1 MPTFQ
6 ITVSDAAAARFQ
18 AELAEHNAETG
29 EGLTALQFLK
39 RIIVE
44 YIASR
49 EAAEAVA
56 AAAVQF
62 DTDNKPD
69 PADRH
74 AAILA
79 ARLPSSRSTADKE
92 DDMKIDKVTYTWF
105 DGSQHSFWIRLK
117 LAVSFALTPLTLVLI
132 GRSIRVSMPPI
143 DMPPI
148 DWRTEAREGDDSV
161 RAA

>member
-1 MPTFQ
+1 
-6 ITVSDAAAARFQ
+6 
-18 AELAEHNAETG
+18 
-29 EGLTALQFLK
+29 
-39 RIIVE
+39 
-44 YIASR
+44 
-49 EAAEAVA
+49 
-56 AAAVQF
+56 
-62 DTDNKPD
+62 
-69 PADRH
+69 
-74 AAILA
+74 
-79 ARLPSSRSTADKE
+79 
-92 DDMKIDKVTYTWF
+92 MKIDKVTYTWF

>member
-1 MPTFQ
+1 MPTFS

-29 EGLTALQFLK
+29 ESLTALQFLK

-74 AAILA
+74 ATILA
-79 ARLPSSRSTADKE
+79 AKA
-92 DDMKIDKVTYTWF
+92 
-105 DGSQHSFWIRLK
+105 
-117 LAVSFALTPLTLVLI
+117 AVIAQYS
-132 GRSIRVSMPPI
+132 G
-143 DMPPI
+143 
-148 DWRTEAREGDDSV
+148 
-161 RAA
+161 